1 MEYTKVKKR
10 LKKLSVVNKRDFLNL
25 AISFLLGR
33 TFIMG
38 TVSPF
43 AISYLCTCTNSSK
56 LSPLKVTLTAAAA
69 IAGILTT
76 QYSATFI
83 RYLLSYV
90 LFGLIYIASTAITKK
105 TNAYIPVICSVIAT
119 ALSGIIYYA
128 QLNRLYFNMSLLFLE
143 CIICF
148 IFPLLIK
155 NAWDIVCNKNLYEET
170 SAEDIIAI
178 SIITTVS
185 MGGFCGMHIGGIY
198 LAKVMCGVFIMI
210 FAYTGKCA
218 LSVTCGVGLGILFSL
233 YSFEYNEYAGILGFC
248 GLVTGISSQFKRP
261 GIILAFII
269 ATRLLSLYFGG
280 WSDSVF
286 SGFES
291 IMAICIFTL
300 VPNSVLLRIKSFFSY
315 NVLQSKEF
323 RKYRETITLKMQN
336 TINSLNTL
344 ADLSKQTLGKSRENL
359 NDLSSLYDITANKI
373 CRSCGLKFI
382 CWNKEAFDT
391 TDTLNKAVNILNNT
405 GCLTNET
412 VPVEFKQKCV
422 RYEAFINELNRTYL
436 KHKSQ
441 YQWQNKVEQS
451 QKMLSVHLE
460 GVSDVIENFS
470 KDISKTPCFN
480 KLDESKIMYNMEQ
493 SAIKCYDITVVKNHE
508 NILCVTLV
516 VKQSKEDFTKLCEK
530 TETIVSATLNKIM
543 KLESYTCNK
552 NKYTLK
558 LKEMERLTVTVG
570 CVSIPKKGENIC
582 GDNFAYGKINGNKYM
597 TILSDGMGCGEMA
610 SGQSSTATE
619 LMRQFTSAGFNKT
632 NSVAMINSALM
643 LKNPE
648 CFATIDAVIIDL
660 FTGKTEFI
668 KAGAN
673 TTYIKS
679 GKYIKKISSSSL
691 PVGIINNTKAETFE
705 YKVKNGDI
713 IIMISDGV
721 HNATD
726 DWFEEYIL
734 NMHETDPE
742 LIARLLTDEA
752 KRRTNQ
758 ADDITAIV
766 LKSETNKE
774 GLYV

>member
-1 MEYTKVKKR
+1 MEYTKVKNT
-10 LKKLSVVNKRDFLNL
+10 LKKISSLSRRDFLSL

-38 TVSPF
+38 TISPF
-43 AISYLCTCTNSSK
+43 ATAYLCTCTYSDK
-56 LSPLKVTLTAAAA
+56 ISPFKITITAAAA
-69 IAGILTT
+69 ITGILTT
-76 QYSATFI
+76 SYSDTFI
-83 RYLLSYV
+83 RYMLTYI
-90 LFGLIYIASTAITKK
+90 LFGLIYIAVK
-105 TNAYIPVICSVIAT
+105 TIARKSNTYIPVICSVAAT

-128 QLNRLYFNMSLLFLE
+128 QLKKLYFNLMMLLLE
-143 CIICF
+143 CVICF
-148 IFPLLIK
+148 VFPFLIR
-155 NAWDIVCNKNLYEET
+155 NAWDIICNKDPYEET
-170 SAEDIIAI
+170 SAEDVITI

-185 MGGFCGMHIGGIY
+185 MGGFCGMNIGSIS

-248 GLVTGISSQFKRP
+248 GLVTGMASQFRRP

-269 ATRLLSLYFGG
+269 STRLLVIYFGG

-286 SGFES
+286 SGFEAIVS
-291 IMAICIFTL
+291 ICIFTL
-300 VPNSVLLRIKSFFSY
+300 IPNSLLLRIKSFFSY

-323 RKYRETITLKMQN
+323 KKYREIITLKMKS
-336 TINSLNTL
+336 TLNSINTL
-344 ADLSKQTLGKSRENL
+344 ADLSKQTLGKHPENF

-391 TDTLNKAVNILNNT
+391 TDALNKAVAILKNS
-405 GCLTNET
+405 GCLTKET
-412 VPVEFKQKCV
+412 VPEEFKRKCV
-422 RYEAFINELNRTYL
+422 RYETFINELNRTYL

-441 YQWQNKVEQS
+441 YQWQTKVEQS
-451 QKMLSVHLE
+451 QKMLSVQLE
-460 GVSDVIENFS
+460 GVSEMMESFS
-470 KDISKTPCFN
+470 RDINEAVTFN
-480 KLDESKIMYNMEQ
+480 KLDESRIMYNMEQ

-508 NILCVTLV
+508 DILCVTLV
-516 VKQSKEDFTKLCEK
+516 IKQNKEDFTKLCEK
-530 TETIVSATLNKIM
+530 TETIVSATLKKVM
-543 KLESYTCNK
+543 KLESYNCNK

-558 LKEMERLTVTVG
+558 LKETERFAVTSG
-570 CVSIPKKGENIC
+570 YVSIPKKGETVC
-582 GDNFAYGKINGNKYM
+582 GDNFIYGKISNNKYM
-597 TILSDGMGCGEMA
+597 AILSDGMGCGESA
-610 SGQSSTATE
+610 AGQSGTAAE
-619 LMRQFTSAGFNKT
+619 LLQQFTNAGFNK
-632 NSVAMINSALM
+632 NSAIDMINSALM

-648 CFATIDAVIIDL
+648 SFATIDAVILDL
-660 FTGKTEFI
+660 FTGNAEFI

-673 TTYIKS
+673 TTYIKNGS
-679 GKYIKKISSSSL
+679 SVKKISSSSL
-691 PVGIINNTKAETFE
+691 PVGIINNTKAEIIE

-726 DWFEEYIL
+726 DWFEEYIQ
-734 NMHETDPE
+734 NMHENDPE

-752 KRRTNQ
+752 KRRTRQ
-758 ADDITAIV
+758 ADDMTTIV
-766 LKSETNKE
+766 LKTEKNKE